1 MTFFCGRFQ
10 ELAKIETAFKLNN
23 KRRFTISGIGGQGK
37 TFLATKAGENLEKSG
52 LFKRVCVIDYA
63 AFYGVDSL
71 GFTVRKL
78 ANLLDKFS
86 KNAVAALQDVPT
98 LLILD
103 HLERIPPEP
112 LYELLDAVK
121 NWSEL
126 GETRVLLTTSATDLA
141 HPDYPSNEYLLLS
154 VFTQEDALST
164 MEHFLNVKIEDNRKD
179 EFIYLF
185 KQIYFHPLSIQIL
198 AVALKEHNPVE
209 LGRLLA
215 TKIVETPDNP
225 LWAALSVS
233 LTNLT
238 VDIEKTGFFYWL
250 AKKRNQKPTYKKT
263 LDAETQASLPIL
275 GVFQGG
281 TFQPEIIY
289 LTPLQEKQWVILR
302 TALETMG
309 LIELEYLPD
318 FKVPY
323 IKFHPSLAPALWKR
337 LSSEDKDKLS
347 FLYQHRYAELIGYLY
362 TEEGESTDHVRNLVK
377 WNLPNLLHAVYGALE
392 KNRNGADLFATNID
406 LFLTLFV
413 LKRDSEELKKRI
425 KAGILKC

>member
-1 MTFFCGRFQ
+1 MTFFCGRFK
-10 ELAKIETAFKLNN
+10 ELAEIETAFKQNN

-37 TFLATKAGENLEKSG
+37 THLITKAGENLEKSG
-52 LFKRVCVIDYA
+52 LFKKVCLVDYA

-71 GFTVRKL
+71 GFTIRKI
-78 ANLLDKFS
+78 AKLLDKYS
-86 KNAVAALQDVPT
+86 KTAIAALQDVPT

-103 HLERIPPEP
+103 HLERIPPKP
-112 LYELLDAVK
+112 LQELLDAVK
-121 NWSEL
+121 KWSEL
-126 GETRVLLTTSATDLA
+126 GETRVLLSTSATDLG
-141 HPDYPSNEYLLLS
+141 HPDYPSDEYLRLS
-154 VFTQEDALST
+154 GFTQKDALST
-164 MEHFLNVKIEDNRKD
+164 TEHFLDVKIEDSRKD
-179 EFIYLF
+179 EFLYLF
-185 KQIYFHPLSIQIL
+185 KQIDFHPLSIQVL
-198 AVALKEHNPVE
+198 AVALKQHNPVE

-233 LTNLT
+233 LNNLS

-250 AKKRNQKPTYKKT
+250 AKRRNQKPTYKQT
-263 LDAETQASLPIL
+263 LETEIQASLPIL

-289 LTPLQEKQWVILR
+289 LTPLLEKQWVILR
-302 TALETMG
+302 SALETMG
-309 LIELEYLPD
+309 LIELQYLPD

-347 FLYQHRYAELIGYLY
+347 FLYQHRYAELVGYLY
-362 TEEGESTDHVRNLVK
+362 TEEGESTDHVRNLVR

-392 KNRNGADLFATNID
+392 KNHIGADLFATNVD

-425 KAGILKC
+425 KAGTLKC